1 MSVLIY
7 HDEMEDR
14 VIPGSSSFKVGG
26 PSPSDMSG
34 DTYSVHGVWFPRR
47 LPLEGIDRIKI
58 MSHNR

>member
-7 HDEMEDR
+7 HDEMEDW

-34 DTYSVHGVWFPRR
+34 DTVFGTWCMVP
-47 LPLEGIDRIKI
+47 
-58 MSHNR
+58 